1 MEKIQKILAIETSNE
16 LCSAAI
22 IFDENNF
29 DERNILL
36 KHVHSEKLIP
46 TIEELLNSNKIST
59 KELTSV
65 AVSIG
70 PGSFTGLRIGLTA
83 AKAIAFTSNLPIIP
97 VPTFS
102 ALALEISDYLKSNS
116 EYFIVNNANIE
127 ECYFSKFIS
136 EEFGFKEIITPK
148 LILKNDFNNFIN
160 EDSLIFGNIK
170 NVKNIKLI
178 NSPRASYI
186 GKWSYFF
193 GRDLLTFDY
202 DFLEPNYLK
211 DFKIKRMQ

>member
-1 MEKIQKILAIETSNE
+1 METDQKILAIETSNE

-22 IFDENNF
+22 YFDQNNF

-59 KELTSV
+59 KDLTSV

-83 AKAIAFTSNLPIIP
+83 AKAIAFASNLPIIP

-102 ALALEISDYLKSNS
+102 ALALEIADYIKIDS
-116 EYFIVNNANIE
+116 EFYIINNANIE
-127 ECYFSKFIS
+127 ECYFAKFKNYK
-136 EEFGFKEIITPK
+136 FGTME
-148 LILKNDFNNFIN
+148 FNNPELTLKKDLIN
-160 EDSLIFGNIK
+160 LIEEDSLIFGNL
-170 NVKNIKLI
+170 KNIENIKFI
-178 NSPRASYI
+178 SSPRASYI
-186 GKWSYFF
+186 GKWAYLF
-193 GRDLLTFDY
+193 GRDLLTFEY

-211 DFKIKRMQ
+211 DFKIKRVQ